1 MSNKCH
7 ICLLVLT
14 ILCSLLIGIS
24 GVKDTHVFC
33 SSGENVI
40 LPCNNARSDCN
51 TTTWNYNRNRNS
63 ETFELFAY
71 GMKKNNTERHERLS
85 LGSDCSLNIYKAS
98 KEDYGSYTCQQYVN
112 GHQQGNDAR
121 VYLHVLHV
129 SVSVSPSSTQT
140 EIRPGRSVT
149 LSCQLILYD
158 GVLCDTLVSFERI
171 QLLWVNQTGV
181 DLQKDSRYQISS
193 GHCISTLT
201 TTLLNEDNN
210 REWRCQVN
218 NGTKVE
224 TSVSYSVKY
233 LAPTDTT
240 SVSSVTTPNTPTDA
254 TSVSSVT
261 TSNTPTDTTHVSSVT
276 TPNIA
281 TSTTIY
287 NKLSSVSTPVSERTS
302 TSKAP
307 VSPSQQVIVIVV
319 VIAAL
324 AVLLPAV
331 LLCVILKKRA
341 GNRREVH
348 SNSSPGAN
356 TDDVTYS
363 QVTVSGKKQGSKN
376 NVHSDDKVTYASIRG
391 ATAGPHGGLQ

>member
-240 SVSSVTTPNTPTDA
+240 
-254 TSVSSVT
+254 
-261 TSNTPTDTTHVSSVT
+261 HVSSVT

-356 TDDVTYS
+356 EQTDDVTYS